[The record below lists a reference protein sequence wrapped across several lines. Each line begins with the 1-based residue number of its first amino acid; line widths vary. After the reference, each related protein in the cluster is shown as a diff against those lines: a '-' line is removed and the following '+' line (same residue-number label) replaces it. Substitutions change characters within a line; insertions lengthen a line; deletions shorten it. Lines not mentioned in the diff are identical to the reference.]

1 MATKKT
7 KKTFEFLKEGETEIQ
22 TIEAQSFKKACRS
35 AHPGREKTEYHVRYT
50 NKAGNLIEETI
61 VLPNGRMKKR

>member
-1 MATKKT
+1 MKY

-35 AHPGREKTEYHVRYT
+35 AHPGGEKTEYHVRYT
-50 NKAGNLIEETI
+50 NKAGNLIQDTI
-61 VLPNGRMKKR
+61 VLPSGRMKKR